1 MKITKERNVVCFEVE
16 EGKVY
21 RLNLTTGEFY
31 GLRGRP
37 IARNPINGESRRP
50 LSAMTEYRNLYRV
63 IRGLFDQGAETYIY
77 SRDRSLQLLSLA
89 ERLDAMGV
97 PYLDLYN
104 DDYSVIT
111 DFDVFVKYYRESVAE
126 NKSLTRGWFHNFGS
140 YLVNA
145 TAKKEAGKYADLFD
159 EDMFYSISDRG
170 RRHYTEEEW
179 GILAYY
185 LIRGKMWEF
194 TNGSSAKV
202 REYIEMCQTMG
213 IAMQKEN
220 NFPRLFVDTKR
231 TYELK
236 KREYDDKKMR
246 ESYAKHAKAFEF
258 AYGDFVVVLP
268 QGGQDI
274 IDEGHNMHHCVGS
287 YVNRVVEGEDYII
300 FVRHK
305 DKPNECYLTC
315 EVYTNGKIGQYY
327 LAHDRRITSDEDYE
341 FKNALAEHLLKNW

>member
-1 MKITKERNVVCFEVE
+1 MKITKERNVVYFEIE

-21 RLNLTTGEFY
+21 RLDLATGEFY

-50 LSAMTEYRNLYRV
+50 LAAMTEYRNLYRV

-104 DDYSVIT
+104 DDYAVLT
-111 DFDVFVKYYRESVAE
+111 DFDMFVRYYRESVAE
-126 NKSLTRGWFHNFGS
+126 DKALTRGWFHNFSS
-140 YLVNA
+140 YLTNN

-159 EDMFYSISDRG
+159 DEMLCSISDRG

-179 GILAYY
+179 GVLAYY

-194 TNGSSAKV
+194 TNGSSQKV
-202 REYIEMCQTMG
+202 REYIDMCRTME
-213 IAMQKEN
+213 IVPQKEN

-236 KREYDDKKMR
+236 KREFDDKKMR

-258 AYGDFVVVLP
+258 AYGNFVVVLP

-274 IDEGHNMHHCVGS
+274 IDEGHNMSHCVGS
-287 YVNRVVEGEDYII
+287 YVDRVVRGDDYII

-327 LAHDRRITSDEDYE
+327 LAHDRHISSTEDYE
-341 FKNALAEHLLKNW
+341 FKQALAEHLLKNW

>member
-1 MKITKERNVVCFEVE
+1 MKITKERNFVSFEVE
-16 EGKVY
+16 EGKIY
-21 RLNLTTGEFY
+21 RLNLATGEFY

-37 IARNPINGESRRP
+37 IVKNPLGHASYRA
-50 LSAMTEYRNLYRV
+50 LSAMTEYRNLYRA
-63 IRGLFDQGAETYIY
+63 IRGLFHDGAETSIY
-77 SRDRSLQLLSLA
+77 SCERSLKLLSLA

-104 DDYSVIT
+104 GDYDAIT
-111 DFDVFVKYYRESVAE
+111 DFDMFVKYYRESVAE
-126 NKSLTRGWFHNFGS
+126 DKPITRGWFHGFDT
-140 YLVNA
+140 YLVNNI
-145 TAKKEAGKYADLFD
+145 AKKEAGKYADLFT
-159 EDMFYSISDRG
+159 EDMLRNISNNG
-170 RRHYTEEEW
+170 NRHYTEEEW
-179 GILAYY
+179 GIFAYY
-185 LIRGKMWEF
+185 LVRGKLWEF
-194 TNGSSAKV
+194 MGNSSTKV
-202 REYIEMCQTMG
+202 REYIEMCRTME
-213 IAMQKEN
+213 IVPQKEN

-274 IDEGHNMHHCVGS
+274 IDEGHNMSHCVGS
-287 YVNRVVEGEDYII
+287 YVDRVVEGRDYII

-315 EVYTNGKIGQYY
+315 EVYTDGRIGQYY
-327 LAHDRRITSDEDYE
+327 LAHDRHISSNEDYE
-341 FKNALAEHLLKNW
+341 FKRALAEHLAKNW

>member
-1 MKITKERNVVCFEVE
+1 MKITKERNLVSFEVE

-21 RLNLTTGEFY
+21 RLDLTTGEFY

-37 IARNPINGESRRP
+37 IAKNPLNHASHRA
-50 LSAMTEYRNLYRV
+50 LSAMTEYQNLYRA
-63 IRGLFDQGAETYIY
+63 IMWLFNQGAETCIY
-77 SRDRSLQLLSLA
+77 SRDWSLKVLSLA

-97 PYLDLYN
+97 PCLDLYN
-104 DDYSVIT
+104 DDYAVIT
-111 DFDVFVKYYRESVAE
+111 DFDMFVKYYRESVA
-126 NKSLTRGWFHNFGS
+126 KDKPLTRYWLRSFDS
-140 YLVNA
+140 YLVNN

-159 EDMFYSISDRG
+159 ENMLWGISDKG

-179 GILAYY
+179 GVLAYY

-194 TNGSSAKV
+194 MGNSSVKV
-202 REYIEMCQTMG
+202 REYIDMCRAME
-213 IAMQKEN
+213 IAPQKEN

-274 IDEGHNMHHCVGS
+274 IDEGHNMSHCVGS

-327 LAHDRRITSDEDYE
+327 LAHDRHISSDEDYE
-341 FKNALAEHLLKNW
+341 FKRALAEHLLKNW

>member
-1 MKITKERNVVCFEVE
+1 MKITKERNVVSFEVE
-16 EGKVY
+16 EGKIY
-21 RLNLTTGEFY
+21 RLDLTTGEFY

-37 IARNPINGESRRP
+37 IARNPLNNASHRA

-77 SRDRSLQLLSLA
+77 SRDRSLNLLSLA

-104 DDYSVIT
+104 DDYAVIT
-111 DFDVFVKYYRESVAE
+111 DFDMFVKYYRESVAE
-126 NKSLTRGWFHNFGS
+126 GKSLGRRWFHDFSN
-140 YLVNA
+140 YLVEN
-145 TAKKEAGKYADLFD
+145 TAKKEAGKYADLFT
-159 EDMFYSISDRG
+159 EEMLRNISNNG
-170 RRHYTEEEW
+170 NRHYTEEEW
-179 GILAYY
+179 GVLAYY

-194 TNGSSAKV
+194 MGGSSKV
-202 REYIEMCQTMG
+202 CEYIDMCRTME
-213 IAMQKEN
+213 IAPQKEN

-274 IDEGHNMHHCVGS
+274 IDEGHNMSHCVGS
-287 YVNRVVEGEDYII
+287 YVDRVVEGRDYII

-305 DKPNECYLTC
+305 DTPNECYLTC
-315 EVYTNGKIGQYY
+315 EVRTNGEIGQYF
-327 LAHDRRITSDEDYE
+327 LAHDRHISSLEDYE
-341 FKNALAEHLLKNW
+341 FKSALAEHLLKNW

>member
-1 MKITKERNVVCFEVE
+1 MKITKERNFVSFEVE
-16 EGKVY
+16 DGKVY
-21 RLNLTTGEFY
+21 RLDLTTGEFY

-37 IARNPINGESRRP
+37 IVRNPIGGESRRP

-77 SRDRSLQLLSLA
+77 CRDKSLQLLSLA

-104 DDYSVIT
+104 DDYAVIT
-111 DFDVFVKYYRESVAE
+111 DFDMFVKYYHESVAE
-126 NKSLTRGWFHNFGS
+126 DKPITRRWLREFDS

-145 TAKKEAGKYADLFD
+145 TAKKEAGKYADLFT
-159 EDMFYSISDRG
+159 EDMLRSASNTG

-179 GILAYY
+179 GVLAYY
-185 LIRGKMWEF
+185 LVRGKMWEF
-194 TNGSSAKV
+194 MGGSSKV
-202 REYIEMCQTMG
+202 CEYIDMCQTME
-213 IAMQKEN
+213 IAPQKEN

-274 IDEGHNMHHCVGS
+274 IDEGQNMHHCVGS
-287 YVNRVVEGEDYII
+287 YVDRVVEGKDYIV

-305 DKPNECYLTC
+305 DTPNECYLTC
-315 EVYTNGKIGQYY
+315 EVCTDGSIRQYY
-327 LAHDRRITSDEDYE
+327 LAHDRCISSNEDYE
-341 FKNALAEHLLKNW
+341 FKRAFAEHLAKNW

>member
-1 MKITKERNVVCFEVE
+1 MKITKERNVVSFEVE

-21 RLNLTTGEFY
+21 RLNLATGEFY

-37 IARNPINGESRRP
+37 IARNPLGHTSHRA
-50 LSAMTEYRNLYRV
+50 LSAMTEYQNLYRV
-63 IRGLFDQGAETYIY
+63 IRGLFDQGAETHIY
-77 SRDRSLQLLSLA
+77 CRDRSLNLLSLA

-104 DDYSVIT
+104 DDYAVIT
-111 DFDVFVKYYRESVAE
+111 DFDMFVKYYRESVAE
-126 NKSLTRGWFHNFGS
+126 DKPLTRRWLREFDS
-140 YLVNA
+140 YLVNN

-159 EDMFYSISDRG
+159 EDMLRNISNNG
-170 RRHYTEEEW
+170 NRHYTEEEW
-179 GILAYY
+179 GVLAYY

-236 KREYDDKKMR
+236 KREFDDRKCVRVMPSTR
-246 ESYAKHAKAFEF
+246 KHLSSRMA
-258 AYGDFVVVLP
+258 
-268 QGGQDI
+268 I
-274 IDEGHNMHHCVGS
+274 S
-287 YVNRVVEGEDYII
+287 
-300 FVRHK
+300 
-305 DKPNECYLTC
+305 
-315 EVYTNGKIGQYY
+315 
-327 LAHDRRITSDEDYE
+327 
-341 FKNALAEHLLKNW
+341 W

>member
-1 MKITKERNVVCFEVE
+1 MKITKERNVVSFEVE
-16 EGKVY
+16 EGKIY
-21 RLNLTTGEFY
+21 RLDLTTGEFY

-37 IARNPINGESRRP
+37 ITRNPLNNASHRA
-50 LSAMTEYRNLYRV
+50 LSAMTEYQNLYRA
-63 IRGLFDQGAETYIY
+63 IRGLFDQGAETHIY
-77 SRDRSLQLLSLA
+77 SRDRSLKLLSLA

-104 DDYSVIT
+104 EDYAHIT
-111 DFDVFVKYYRESVAE
+111 DFDVFVKYYRESVAKDE
-126 NKSLTRGWFHNFGS
+126 PITRGWFRRFDD
-140 YLVNA
+140 YLVDN

-159 EDMFYSISDRG
+159 ADMLRSISNCG

-179 GILAYY
+179 GVFAYY
-185 LIRGKMWEF
+185 LVRGKMWEF
-194 TNGSSAKV
+194 MGGSSAKV
-202 REYIEMCQTMG
+202 CQYIEMCQMMG
-213 IAMQKEN
+213 IAPQKEN

-258 AYGDFVVVLP
+258 AYGNFVVVLP

-315 EVYTNGKIGQYY
+315 EVYTSGRIGQYY
-327 LAHDRRITSDEDYE
+327 LAHDRHITSDEDYE
-341 FKNALAEHLLKNW
+341 FKHALAEHLLKNW

>member
-1 MKITKERNVVCFEVE
+1 MKITKERNVVSFEVE

-21 RLNLTTGEFY
+21 RLNLATGEFY

-37 IARNPINGESRRP
+37 IARNPLGHASHRA
-50 LSAMTEYRNLYRV
+50 LSAMTEYQNLYRV
-63 IRGLFDQGAETYIY
+63 IRGLFDQGMETYIY
-77 SRDRSLQLLSLA
+77 SRDRSLKLLSLA

-104 DDYSVIT
+104 DDYAVIT
-111 DFDVFVKYYRESVAE
+111 DFDMFVKYYRESVAE
-126 NKSLTRGWFHNFGS
+126 DKPLTRRWLREFDS
-140 YLVNA
+140 YLVNN

-159 EDMFYSISDRG
+159 EDMLRNISNNG
-170 RRHYTEEEW
+170 NRHYTEEEW
-179 GILAYY
+179 GVLAYY

-236 KREYDDKKMR
+236 KREYDDKRMR

-274 IDEGHNMHHCVGS
+274 IDEGQNMHHCVGS
-287 YVNRVVEGEDYII
+287 YVDRVVEGRDYII

-315 EVYTNGKIGQYY
+315 EVYTNGEIGQYY
-327 LAHDRRITSDEDYE
+327 LAHDRRISSDEDWE
-341 FKNALAEHLLKNW
+341 FRHALAEHLLKNW